1 MSHTIPCSIEIL
13 HSHGETAWIVTLPM
27 EKIPDAIILLTALQY
42 GKLAQIKFTGQHTA
56 VLSPRTLTLD
66 DAAVAVTDVWLEAV
80 MGMFLDCLLNGWS
93 PAAHLDQDFED
104 TAVCISIA
112 PPAP

>member
-1 MSHTIPCSIEIL
+1 MRHTIPCTIEIL
-13 HSHGETAWIVTLPM
+13 RNQAETAWLFTIPM
-27 EKIPDAIILLTALQY
+27 EKVPDTIVLLTALQY
-42 GKLAQIKFTGQHTA
+42 GKLTQIKFTSQRTA
-56 VLSPRTLTLD
+56 VLSAHTLTLD
-66 DAAVAVTDVWLEAV
+66 GAAVAVTDVWLEAV

>member
-1 MSHTIPCSIEIL
+1 MRHTIPCTIEIL
-13 HSHGETAWIVTLPM
+13 HSHSETAWIVTIPM
-27 EKIPDAIILLTALQY
+27 EKIPDAIVLLTALQY
-42 GKLAQIKFTGQHTA
+42 GKLTQIKFTGQHTA

-66 DAAVAVTDVWLEAV
+66 GAVVAVTDIWLEAV

-93 PAAHLDQDFED
+93 PAAHLDQNFDD
-104 TAVCISIA
+104 TDVCISIA